1 MLRVLQIGLGPL
13 GRMIVEHLHAT
24 GIGSVIDAVDQD
36 PAIRGKHL
44 GAIVANAGPTPPR
57 VMGSLGEISPGNADI
72 AIVTTSSALDAC
84 APTFKELLTRGLPIV
99 STCEELLFPWLR
111 HRELA
116 TELDA
121 MARRTGGRLLGT
133 GVNPGFLMDTLPLV
147 ATAVCRDV
155 RGLLIERIQDA
166 SSRRIPFQRKIGVG
180 LTPDQFA
187 SKVGEGTLRHVGL
200 GESLHFVSHYL
211 GLRLDAWSE
220 AIEPIITGIPLISG
234 LGPVAPGQAAGVRQ
248 IATGSR
254 QGREVIRM
262 EFAAAIG
269 QPNPH
274 DRVRI
279 DADPPVD
286 LILRGGV
293 HGDKATTHI
302 TVNAIPSLIDASA
315 GLHTMATIRPV
326 HAVATAP
333 VPVPTR
339 VSHTVAQGVARP

>member
-24 GIGSVIDAVDQD
+24 GIGAVVSAVDSD
-36 PAIRGKHL
+36 PSIRGKHL
-44 GAIVANAGPTPPR
+44 GAIVPNAGPTPPK
-57 VMGSLGEISPGNADI
+57 VVGSLAEIAGEAADV
-72 AIVTTSSALDAC
+72 AVVTTSSSLQSC
-84 APTFKELLTRGLPIV
+84 APTFKDLLERGLPIV

-121 MARRTGGRLLGT
+121 LARRTGGRLVGT

-155 RGLLIERIQDA
+155 RGVLVERIQDA
-166 SSRRIPFQRKIGVG
+166 STRRIPFQRKIGVG
-180 LTPDQFA
+180 LTPDEFA
-187 SKVGEGTLRHVGL
+187 SKVAEGTLRHVGL
-200 GESLHFVSHYL
+200 GESLHFVAHYL
-211 GLRLDAWSE
+211 GLRIDSWSE
-220 AIEPIITGIPLISG
+220 SIEPIVTGIPLVSS
-234 LGPVAPGQAAGVRQ
+234 LGHVFPGRAAGVRQ
-248 IATGSR
+248 VASGMR
-254 QGREVIRM
+254 EGREVIRM

-279 DADPPVD
+279 DADPPID
-286 LILRGGV
+286 LLLRGGV

-302 TVNAIPSLIDASA
+302 TVNAIPAIMDAPG

-326 HAVATAP
+326 HAVPILRRDGTPEGSRPAM
-333 VPVPTR
+333 
-339 VSHTVAQGVARP
+339 QGAIRG